1 MNTRT
6 VTTVSLARVPW
17 PAGNWFDLGCCGC
30 LYREWRRCVLAVILE
45 VTLYYELLVMRLI
58 VAMCLCWYLTS
69 CGTWLAREWFDIG
82 LSERGEWGEP
92 ISSHFKMSL
101 AKRNDELSGAFVD
114 WDKRPFVSGIWILHY
129 VTMQKIN
136 IFDLIYKVLKRDI
149 QFWFLDSI
157 KILLQAIQNWS

>member
-30 LYREWRRCVLAVILE
+30 LYREWRSCVLAVILE

-58 VAMCLCWYLTS
+58 VAMCLYWCLTS

-82 LSERGEWGEP
+82 LSERGEWGKA
-92 ISSHFKMSL
+92 ILSHSKCRWPSTMMNYL
-101 AKRNDELSGAFVD
+101 KLLSN
-114 WDKRPFVSGIWILHY
+114 WDNRPFVSGCYITLGCK
-129 VTMQKIN
+129 KI
-136 IFDLIYKVLKRDI
+136 IFDLIFKVFKRYTVLI
-149 QFWFLDSI
+149 FEQY
-157 KILLQAIQNWS
+157 